1 MSALGRISGPLLK
14 SNLIRNGID
23 LAFETDLLYLDVN
36 NQKVGIK
43 TTAPTHELQVNGTAQ
58 TTNLIVD
65 NIAEI
70 GNVTISGTTISSNQ
84 PYLNLGTFDNI
95 VYQNKLRVDD
105 IEIEGNVISTNTSN
119 SNLELRPNG
128 TGTVE
133 VLGSM
138 NVDGNIHATGN
149 ISADGNITI
158 GDADTDNVVFNAEVA
173 SNIIPDLNNT
183 YSLGSDPATGG
194 KKWADVW
201 VNNLNAS
208 NVIADDIQVDGLDL
222 TLRQGNIWYVAENG
236 DNTRSGDHIQA
247 PVASLKYALDNL
259 ATAGDTVFIFPGVYT
274 EEFPLTVPRGV
285 AVKGQGIRSVNIKPT
300 TATRYNDAFLLNGE
314 STVEDLTI
322 SDYYSGGVFHDTTA
336 ASAGS
341 ATLNVGTAPFAH
353 TYVSGGTITF
363 GGNDYAIS
371 NAVYTHGTGQLVIT
385 HAGPDA
391 GVGTSTFIKDIV
403 FSCNGGNRT
412 FPDNGY
418 AFRFA
423 TDFEVTSRS
432 PYIKNITAITKG
444 SVITAE
450 DPRGFNAG
458 DAGKG
463 PYVDGAYA
471 TANSKE
477 ASMLFHSCTFI
488 TPGVDG
494 LTATN
499 GARIEWLNS
508 FTYFANRGLNAF
520 DSNDGLKGA
529 GKTRVRVSGI
539 TNGPIVA
546 SGQNVVFTSTDSSTV
561 ITKQLVAVEGSNSD
575 VLVFAGKQTDF
586 IGFDTTPTSIAI
598 GGSTTATTIENVDL
612 QDFGAEVRMIGSA
625 SVYGNEGLVGDGE
638 GVLVYAI
645 GHNLAYIGN
654 GKEITN
660 DPGTVI
666 QANEVVESN
675 GAKIRYNSVDHKG
688 DFRVGDLFKVDQENG
703 TVDFAVSEFTINTTD
718 GVTFNTGGNTT
729 FIDGNKIETGNWRIS
744 GNTIETLSGDGNFTA
759 QSNQIN
765 LNSNVDITGNLDVTG
780 NVTIGGNL
788 TLGDDATDTISIVAG
803 ITSNLVPDITDTFSL
818 GTASKVWSNLFV
830 TEAEINDIE
839 IRDNFIRTTVTNA
852 DLELRANGTGKIL
865 VPNNNVQIDND
876 LTVAGTTTLGNTTI
890 VGTVTHTG
898 NTTQTGDYSVT
909 GDTTVSQS
917 LSVGASAQF
926 EEILIDDNYIT
937 TTSTNAPLELRASG
951 TGIISIPSNN
961 VILSNDL
968 TVNGL
973 TTTVDITSTGTITA
987 DSFTNNVILIDNNT
1001 IETTTADT
1009 DLVLTANG
1017 TGIISVPSTDVEIT
1031 QDLTV
1036 SGTTSLADTNI
1047 TGTLTH
1053 IGNTTQTGNFIQVG
1067 NLDVTGNFTVSSTAQ
1082 FENIEINDNYITTT
1096 DTNSDLELRASGT
1109 GKVIV
1114 PSNNVYITGSAEVI
1128 GTLTVATL
1136 NSTDTIT
1143 ASSFSTGQISVFDNV
1158 IETVANDDNLVLQA
1172 NGTGE
1177 IFIPTNDVVINN
1189 DLTVNGLT
1197 TLGDTTIVGTVT
1209 HTGNTTQTGN
1219 IDLTGNLN
1227 VLGDFDVTGAFQFE
1241 NILIDDNIITTTESN
1256 SDLELRGNGT
1266 GSIFLPSN
1274 DLIVTNNLTVDGTLT
1289 VGDVVSVGTITSN
1302 NFTTGDI
1309 LVDDNFIKT
1318 TNSNS
1323 NLELIA
1329 NGTGNIL
1336 LENFTLD
1343 SNQITVSSAD
1353 LQINSGNNSVVFEGT
1368 GEVVIP
1374 AGTTAQRTDTTGSI
1388 RWNSE
1393 TNIFEGYNGSSW
1405 IQLHGVQDLDGNTKV
1420 TAELT
1425 EGANDD
1431 TIRFTVAGTVV
1442 ADLDANRLNVEK
1454 LLVDDIQ
1461 VDGNLISTITADTD
1475 LQLSA
1480 NGTGSVNFENFGFK
1494 ENRLTNTVADS
1505 NMVFETQG
1513 TGYYEFVDPYGI
1525 VLPVGDNSTRPA
1537 GVTGMVRYNSAD
1549 ARVELYDGTSWVSVA
1564 GSSGGI
1570 SFADAENIAIEKVL
1584 IFG

>member
-274 EEFPLTVPRGV
+274 EEFPLTVPQGV

-463 PYVDGAYA
+463 PYIDGAYA

-951 TGIISIPSNN
+951 TGIISVPSNN

-1343 SNQITVSSAD
+1343 SNQITVSSSD

>member
-951 TGIISIPSNN
+951 TGIISVPSNN

-1109 GKVIV
+1109 GKVII

>member
-586 IGFDTTPTSIAI
+586 IGFDTAPTSIAI

-951 TGIISIPSNN
+951 TGIISVPSNN

-1109 GKVIV
+1109 GKVII

-1197 TLGDTTIVGTVT
+1197 TLSDTTIVGTVT

>member
-274 EEFPLTVPRGV
+274 EEFPLTVPQGV

-418 AFRFA
+418 PFRFA

-951 TGIISIPSNN
+951 TGIISVPSNN

>member
-274 EEFPLTVPRGV
+274 EEFPLTVPQGV

-951 TGIISIPSNN
+951 TGIISVPSNN

-1109 GKVIV
+1109 GKVII

>member
-23 LAFETDLLYLDVN
+23 LSFETDLLYLDVN

-65 NIAEI
+65 NIADI
-70 GNVTISGTTISSNQ
+70 ANVTIQGSTISSNQ

-105 IEIEGNVISTNTSN
+105 IDIEGNVISTNTSS

-133 VLGSM
+133 VLSDM

-259 ATAGDTVFIFPGVYT
+259 ATPGDTVFIFPGIFT
-274 EEFPLTVPRGV
+274 EEFPLTVPQGV

-314 STVEDLTI
+314 STIEDLTI
-322 SDYYSGGVFHDTTA
+322 SDYYSGGAFHNTTA

-353 TYVSGGTITF
+353 TYVIGGTITF
-363 GGNDYAIS
+363 GGNDYTIT
-371 NAVYTHGTGQLVIT
+371 NAVYTHGTGELVIT
-385 HAGPDA
+385 HTGPDA

-444 SVITAE
+444 SVTTAE

-520 DSNDGLKGA
+520 DSNDGLKGT
-529 GKTRVRVSGI
+529 GKTRVRVSGVSGG
-539 TNGPIVA
+539 TIVA

-561 ITKQLVAVEGSNSD
+561 ITKQLVAVEGNND

-598 GGSTTATTIENVDL
+598 GGSITATTIENVDL

-625 SVYGNEGLVGDGE
+625 SVYGNEGLVGNGE

-718 GVTFNTGGNTT
+718 GVTFNTDGNST

-765 LNSNVDITGNLDVTG
+765 LNSNVNVTGNLDVTG

-830 TEAEINDIE
+830 TEAQINDIE
-839 IRDNFIRTTVTNA
+839 IRDNFITTTSTQA
-852 DLELRANGTGKIL
+852 DLELRASGTGKVL

-876 LTVAGTTTLGNTTI
+876 LTVDGTTTLANATI
-890 VGTVTHTG
+890 VGAINHTG
-898 NTTQTGDYSVT
+898 DTTQTGDYNLT
-909 GDTTVSQS
+909 GTATISQS
-917 LSVGASAQF
+917 LTVGASAQF
-926 EEILIDDNYIT
+926 EEILIDDNFIT
-937 TTSTNAPLELRASG
+937 TTSTQADLELRASG
-951 TGIISIPSNN
+951 TGKIFVPNN
-961 VILSNDL
+961 DVEIDNDL

-973 TTTVDITSTGTITA
+973 VTTVDIISTGVITA
-987 DSFTNNVILIDNNT
+987 DSFTNNVILIDNNV
-1001 IETTTADT
+1001 IETTTTDT
-1009 DLVLTANG
+1009 DLVLNANG
-1017 TGIISVPSTDVEIT
+1017 TGKINIPSTDVEIT

-1036 SGTTSLADTNI
+1036 SGLSTLGNTNI

-1053 IGNTTQTGNFIQVG
+1053 VGNTTQTGDFVQIG
-1067 NLDVTGNFTVSSTAQ
+1067 GLGVTGNFTVTQSAQ
-1082 FENIEINDNYITTT
+1082 FEEILIDDNFITTT
-1096 DTNSDLELRASGT
+1096 STQADLELRASGT
-1109 GKVIV
+1109 GEVLI
-1114 PSNNVYITGSAEVI
+1114 PNNNVVITGSAEII
-1128 GTLTVATL
+1128 GTLTVANL
-1136 NSTDTIT
+1136 NSTNTIT
-1143 ASSFSTGQISVFDNV
+1143 ASSFSTGQINVFDNV
-1158 IETVANDDNLVLQA
+1158 IETIANNDNLVLQA
-1172 NGTGE
+1172 NGTG
-1177 IFIPTNDVVINN
+1177 IISIPTNDVVIDN

-1209 HTGNTTQTGN
+1209 HTGNTTQTGD
-1219 IDLTGNLN
+1219 ISLTGDLN
-1227 VLGDFDVTGAFQFE
+1227 VVGDFDVSGAFQFE
-1241 NILIDDNIITTTESN
+1241 NILIDDNVITTTDTS

-1266 GSIFLPSN
+1266 GSILVPN
-1274 DLIVTNNLTVDGTLT
+1274 NNVVVTNNLTVDGTLT

-1309 LVDDNFIKT
+1309 LVDDNFVRT
-1318 TNSNS
+1318 TVTNS

-1329 NGTGNIL
+1329 NGTGSIV
-1336 LENFTLD
+1336 LENFTLE
-1343 SNQITVSSAD
+1343 SNQITVSTAD
-1353 LQINSGNNSVVFEGT
+1353 LQIDSGNNSVVFDGT

-1388 RWNSE
+1388 RWNSDN
-1393 TNIFEGYNGSSW
+1393 NIFEGYNGTRW
-1405 IQLHGVQDLDGNTKV
+1405 IQLHGVQDLDGDTKI

-1431 TIRFTVAGTVV
+1431 TIRFTVAGAVV
-1442 ADLDANRLNVEK
+1442 ADLDANRLNVQK
-1454 LLVDDIQ
+1454 LVVDDIQ

-1494 ENRLTNTVADS
+1494 DNRLINTVADS

-1513 TGYYEFVDPYGI
+1513 DGYYEFVDPYGI
-1525 VLPVGDNSTRPA
+1525 VLPVGDNSTRPG
-1537 GVTGMVRYNSAD
+1537 GVTGMVRYNTAD

>member
-951 TGIISIPSNN
+951 TGIISVPSNN

>member
-23 LAFETDLLYLDVN
+23 LSFETDLLYLDVN

-43 TTAPTHELQVNGTAQ
+43 TTTPTHELQVNGTAQ

-65 NIAEI
+65 NIAEV

-105 IEIEGNVISTNTSN
+105 IDIEGNVISTNTSN
-119 SNLELRPNG
+119 SNLEFRPNG

-133 VLGSM
+133 VLGNM

-208 NVIADDIQVDGLDL
+208 NVIADNIEVDGLDL

-236 DNTRSGDHIQA
+236 DNLRSGDHIQA
-247 PVASLKYALDNL
+247 PVSSLKYALDNL
-259 ATAGDTVFIFPGVYT
+259 ASNGDTVFIFPGVYT
-274 EEFPLTVPRGV
+274 EEFPLTVPQGV

-314 STVEDLTI
+314 STVEDITI
-322 SDYYSGGVFHDTTA
+322 SDYYSGGAFHDTIA
-336 ASAGS
+336 ASTGS
-341 ATLNVGTAPFAH
+341 ATLNVGTTGFAH
-353 TYVSGGTITF
+353 AYVIGGTITF

-508 FTYFANRGLNAF
+508 FTYFANRGLHAF
-520 DSNDGLKGA
+520 DSNDGLKGT
-529 GKTRVRVSGI
+529 GKTRVRVSGVSGG
-539 TNGPIVA
+539 TIVA

-561 ITKQLVAVEGSNSD
+561 ITKQLVAVEGNND

-598 GGSTTATTIENVDL
+598 GGSITATTIENVDL

-625 SVYGNEGLVGDGE
+625 SVYGNEGLVGNGE

-718 GVTFNTGGNTT
+718 GVTFNTDGNST

-765 LNSNVDITGNLDVTG
+765 LNSNVNVTGNLDVTG

-839 IRDNFIRTTVTNA
+839 IRDNFITTTVSNA

-865 VPNNNVQIDND
+865 VPTNNVQIDND
-876 LTVAGTTTLGNTTI
+876 LTVAGTTTLGDTTI

-898 NTTQTGDYSVT
+898 DTTQTGDYSVT
-909 GDTTVSQS
+909 GEATVSQS
-917 LSVGASAQF
+917 LVVGASAQF

-937 TTSTNAPLELRASG
+937 TTSTNANLELRASG

-973 TTTVDITSTGTITA
+973 TTTVDITSTGIITA

-1009 DLVLTANG
+1009 NLVLTANG
-1017 TGIISVPSTDVEIT
+1017 TGVISVPSTDVEIT

-1036 SGTTSLADTNI
+1036 SGTTTLADTNL

-1067 NLDVTGNFTVSSTAQ
+1067 NLDVTGNFTVTGTAQ

-1114 PSNNVYITGSAEVI
+1114 PSNNVLITGSAEVI

-1266 GSIFLPSN
+1266 GSILVPN
-1274 DLIVTNNLTVDGTLT
+1274 NNVIVTNNLTVDGILT

-1374 AGTTAQRTDTTGSI
+1374 AGTTAQRTNTTGSI

-1431 TIRFTVAGTVV
+1431 TIRFTVAGAVV

-1454 LLVDDIQ
+1454 LVVDDIQ

-1494 ENRLTNTVADS
+1494 ENRLTNTVANS

-1537 GVTGMVRYNSAD
+1537 GVTGMVRYNTAD

>member
-23 LAFETDLLYLDVN
+23 LSFETDLLYLDVN

-43 TTAPTHELQVNGTAQ
+43 TTTPTHELQVNGTAQ

-70 GNVTISGTTISSNQ
+70 GNVTISGTTISSDQ

-133 VLGSM
+133 ILADT
-138 NVDGNIHATGN
+138 NVTGNIHATGN

-173 SNIIPDLNNT
+173 SNIIPDANNT

-259 ATAGDTVFIFPGVYT
+259 ATPGDTVFIFPGIYT
-274 EEFPLTVPRGV
+274 EEFPLTVPQGV

-300 TATRYNDAFLLNGE
+300 TATQYNDAFLLNGE

-322 SDYYSGGVFHDTTA
+322 SDYYSGGKFYPVTYSDSSNPFFIID
-336 ASAGS
+336 
-341 ATLNVGTAPFAH
+341 VGTSFAH
-353 TYVSGGTITF
+353 TYVSGGTVTN
-363 GGNDYAIS
+363 GGTTYNVTAGTTYN
-371 NAVYTHGTGQLVIT
+371 NATGFLTVYHD
-385 HAGPDA
+385 GPNNWP
-391 GVGTSTFIKDIV
+391 GVPQDVFVSDLT
-403 FSCNGGNRT
+403 FSCNGGTRS

-423 TDFEVTSRS
+423 TNFEVTSRS

-444 SVITAE
+444 STTTAE

-488 TPGVDG
+488 VPGVDG

-499 GARIEWLNS
+499 GARVEWLNS
-508 FTYFANRGLNAF
+508 FTYFANRGLHAF

-529 GKTRVRVSGI
+529 GKTKIRLSGI
-539 TNGPIVA
+539 TGTFAAGNTVT
-546 SGQNVVFTSTDSSTV
+546 FTSTDSSTV
-561 ITKQLVAVEGSNSD
+561 ETVTVESVNNDILVID
-575 VLVFAGKQTDF
+575 GKNTNF
-586 IGFDTTPTSIAI
+586 IGFDTTPQSISNGA
-598 GGSTTATTIENVDL
+598 GATATTIENVDL

-625 SVYGNEGLVGDGE
+625 SVYGNEGLVGNGE

-718 GVTFNTGGNTT
+718 GVTFNTDGNTT

-759 QSNQIN
+759 QSNEIN
-765 LNSNVDITGNLDVTG
+765 LNSNVNVTGNLDVTG

-803 ITSNLVPDITDTFSL
+803 ITSNLVPETTDTFSL

-865 VPNNNVQIDND
+865 VPTNDVQIDND
-876 LTVAGTTTLGNTTI
+876 LTVAGTTTLSDTTI
-890 VGTVTHTG
+890 VGTITHTG
-898 NTTQTGDYSVT
+898 NTVQTGDHSVT
-909 GDTTVSQS
+909 GNATISQT

-937 TTSTNAPLELRASG
+937 TTTTNADLELRASG
-951 TGIISIPSNN
+951 TGIISIPLNDA
-961 VILSNDL
+961 ILSNDL

-1001 IETTTADT
+1001 IETTTVDT
-1009 DLVLTANG
+1009 DLVLNANG
-1017 TGIISVPSTDVEIT
+1017 TGVISVPSTDVQIA

-1036 SGTTSLADTNI
+1036 SGTTTLADTNV
-1047 TGTLTH
+1047 TGVLTH
-1053 IGNTTQTGNFIQVG
+1053 VGNTTQTGNFIQVG

-1114 PSNNVYITGSAEVI
+1114 PSNNVLITGSAEII

-1177 IFIPTNDVVINN
+1177 IFIPTNDVVIDNN
-1189 DLTVNGLT
+1189 LTVNGLT
-1197 TLGDTTIVGTVT
+1197 TLGDTTIVGTIT

-1266 GSIFLPSN
+1266 GSILIPSN

-1329 NGTGNIL
+1329 NGTGNIV

-1343 SNQITVSSAD
+1343 SNQITVSTAD
-1353 LQINSGNNSVVFEGT
+1353 LQINSGNNSVVFDGT

-1388 RWNSE
+1388 RWNTE

-1431 TIRFTVAGTVV
+1431 IIRFTVAGTVV
-1442 ADLDANRLNVEK
+1442 ADLDADRLNVEK

-1494 ENRLTNTVADS
+1494 ENRLTNTVANS

>member
-23 LAFETDLLYLDVN
+23 LSFETDLLYLDVN

-43 TTAPTHELQVNGTAQ
+43 TTTPTHELQVNGTAQ

-65 NIAEI
+65 NIAEV

-105 IEIEGNVISTNTSN
+105 IDIEGNVISTNTSN
-119 SNLELRPNG
+119 SNLEFRPNG

-133 VLGSM
+133 VLGNM

-208 NVIADDIQVDGLDL
+208 NVIADNIEVDGLDL

-236 DNTRSGDHIQA
+236 DNLRSGDHIQA
-247 PVASLKYALDNL
+247 PVSSLKYALDNL
-259 ATAGDTVFIFPGVYT
+259 ASNGDTVFIFPGVYT

-314 STVEDLTI
+314 STVEDITI
-322 SDYYSGGVFHDTTA
+322 SDYYSGGAFHDTIA
-336 ASAGS
+336 ASTGS
-341 ATLNVGTAPFAH
+341 ATLNVGTTGFAH
-353 TYVSGGTITF
+353 AYVIGGTITF

-391 GVGTSTFIKDIV
+391 GVGTTTFIKDIV

-508 FTYFANRGLNAF
+508 FTYFANRGLHAF
-520 DSNDGLKGA
+520 DSNDGLKGT
-529 GKTRVRVSGI
+529 GKTRVRVSGVSGG
-539 TNGPIVA
+539 TIVA

-561 ITKQLVAVEGSNSD
+561 ITKQLVAVEGNND

-598 GGSTTATTIENVDL
+598 GGSITATTIENVDL

-625 SVYGNEGLVGDGE
+625 SVYGNEGLVGNGE

-718 GVTFNTGGNTT
+718 GVTFNTDGNST

-765 LNSNVDITGNLDVTG
+765 LNSNVNVTGNLDVTG

-839 IRDNFIRTTVTNA
+839 IRDNFITTTVSNA

-865 VPNNNVQIDND
+865 VPTNNVQIDND
-876 LTVAGTTTLGNTTI
+876 LTVAGTTTLGDTTI

-898 NTTQTGDYSVT
+898 DTTQTGDYSVT
-909 GDTTVSQS
+909 GEATVSQS
-917 LSVGASAQF
+917 LVVGASAQF

-937 TTSTNAPLELRASG
+937 TTSTNANLELRASG

-973 TTTVDITSTGTITA
+973 TTTVDITSTGIITA

-1009 DLVLTANG
+1009 NLVLTANG
-1017 TGIISVPSTDVEIT
+1017 TGVISVPSTDVEIT

-1036 SGTTSLADTNI
+1036 SGTTTLADTNL

-1067 NLDVTGNFTVSSTAQ
+1067 NLDVTGNFTVTGTAQ

-1114 PSNNVYITGSAEVI
+1114 PSNNVLITGSAEVI

-1266 GSIFLPSN
+1266 GSILVPN
-1274 DLIVTNNLTVDGTLT
+1274 NNVIVTNNLTVDGILT

-1374 AGTTAQRTDTTGSI
+1374 AGTTAQRTNTTGSI

-1431 TIRFTVAGTVV
+1431 TIRFTVAGAVV

-1454 LLVDDIQ
+1454 LVVDDIQ

-1494 ENRLTNTVADS
+1494 ENRLTNTVANS

-1537 GVTGMVRYNSAD
+1537 GVTGMVRYNTAD

>member
-274 EEFPLTVPRGV
+274 EEFPLTVPQGV

-418 AFRFA
+418 PFRFA

-432 PYIKNITAITKG
+432 PYIKNVSVITKG
-444 SVITAE
+444 SVTSSS
-450 DPRGFNAG
+450 DPRGFDAG

-463 PYVDGAYA
+463 VYVDGAYA
-471 TANSKE
+471 TINSKE
-477 ASMLFHSCTFI
+477 AAMLFHSATFI
-488 TPGVDG
+488 TPGVDA

-951 TGIISIPSNN
+951 TGIISVPSNN

>member
-314 STVEDLTI
+314 STVEDITI
-322 SDYYSGGVFHDTTA
+322 SDYYSGGAFHDTIA
-336 ASAGS
+336 ASTGS
-341 ATLNVGTAPFAH
+341 ATLNVGTTGFAH
-353 TYVSGGTITF
+353 AYVIGGTITF

-803 ITSNLVPDITDTFSL
+803 ITSNLVPNITDTFSL

-951 TGIISIPSNN
+951 TGIISVPSNN

>member
-23 LAFETDLLYLDVN
+23 LSFETDLLYLDVN

-43 TTAPTHELQVNGTAQ
+43 TTTPTHELQVNGTAQ
-58 TTNLIVD
+58 TNNLIVD

-70 GNVTISGTTISSNQ
+70 GNVTISGTTISSDQ

-133 VLGSM
+133 ILADT
-138 NVDGNIHATGN
+138 NVTGNIHATGN

-173 SNIIPDLNNT
+173 SNIIPDANNT

-259 ATAGDTVFIFPGVYT
+259 ATPGDTVFIFPGIYT
-274 EEFPLTVPRGV
+274 EEFPLTVPQGV
-285 AVKGQGIRSVNIKPT
+285 AIKGQGIRSVNIKPT

-322 SDYYSGGVFHDTTA
+322 SDYYSGGAFHDTTA

-341 ATLNVGTAPFAH
+341 VTLNVGTAPFAH
-353 TYVSGGTITF
+353 AYVSGGTITF

-371 NAVYTHGTGQLVIT
+371 NAVYIHGTGQLAII

-391 GVGTSTFIKDIV
+391 GVGTTTFIKDIV

-444 SVITAE
+444 STTTAE

-488 TPGVDG
+488 VPGVDG

-499 GARIEWLNS
+499 GARVEWLNS
-508 FTYFANRGLNAF
+508 FTYFANRGLHAF

-561 ITKQLVAVEGSNSD
+561 ITKQLVAVEGEDSD
-575 VLVFAGKQTDF
+575 ILVFDGKQTDF
-586 IGFDTTPTSIAI
+586 IGFDTTPDSIQI
-598 GGSTTATTIENVDL
+598 GATRTATTIENVDL

-625 SVYGNEGLVGDGE
+625 SVYGNEGLVGNGE

-718 GVTFNTGGNTT
+718 GVTFNTDGNTT

-759 QSNQIN
+759 QSNEIN
-765 LNSNVDITGNLDVTG
+765 LNSNVNVTGNLDVTG

-803 ITSNLVPDITDTFSL
+803 ITSNLVPETTDTFSL

-865 VPNNNVQIDND
+865 VPTNDVQIDNE
-876 LTVAGTTTLGNTTI
+876 LTVAGTTTLSDTTI
-890 VGTVTHTG
+890 VGTITHTG
-898 NTTQTGDYSVT
+898 NTVQTGDHSVT
-909 GDTTVSQS
+909 GNATISQA

-937 TTSTNAPLELRASG
+937 TTTTNADLELRASG
-951 TGIISIPSNN
+951 TGIISIPLNDA
-961 VILSNDL
+961 ILSNDL

-1001 IETTTADT
+1001 IETTTVDT
-1009 DLVLTANG
+1009 DLVLNANG
-1017 TGIISVPSTDVEIT
+1017 TGVISVPSTDVQIA

-1036 SGTTSLADTNI
+1036 SGTTTLADTNV
-1047 TGTLTH
+1047 TGVLTH
-1053 IGNTTQTGNFIQVG
+1053 VGNTTQTGNFIQVG

-1114 PSNNVYITGSAEVI
+1114 PSNNVLITGSAEII

-1177 IFIPTNDVVINN
+1177 IFIPTNDVVIDNN
-1189 DLTVNGLT
+1189 LTVNGLT
-1197 TLGDTTIVGTVT
+1197 TLGDTTIVGTIT

-1266 GSIFLPSN
+1266 GSILIPSN

-1329 NGTGNIL
+1329 NGTGNIV

-1343 SNQITVSSAD
+1343 SNQITVSTAD
-1353 LQINSGNNSVVFEGT
+1353 LQINSGNNSVVFDGT

-1388 RWNSE
+1388 RWNTE
-1393 TNIFEGYNGSSW
+1393 TNVFEGYNGSSW

-1431 TIRFTVAGTVV
+1431 IIRFTVAGTVV
-1442 ADLDANRLNVEK
+1442 ADLDADRLNVEK

-1494 ENRLTNTVADS
+1494 ENRLTNTVANS